1 MSEVLG
7 SMGRL
12 ENLSPFGLSGKPAR
26 GPLQSDE
33 HFRKVL
39 DDLPAAIYVTDA
51 KGRITYFNDAAATLW
66 GCRPE
71 LGRSEWCGSW
81 KLYWPD
87 GTPLPHGECPMALAL
102 KEKRPIR
109 GMEAVAERPD
119 GTRVPFI
126 PYPTP
131 LFSRTGKL
139 LGAVNML
146 VDITDRKLAETFA
159 QRIASIVESSD
170 EAIISKDLT
179 GKILSW
185 NDGASRLFGY
195 TAQEA
200 IGKPVTILIPPD
212 RLDEETGIIKRIQRG
227 ERVDRYE
234 TVRRRKDGSL
244 VDISLTVSPVKDAAG
259 KVLGASKIAHDIS
272 EKKQAKARQ
281 E

>member
-7 SMGRL
+7 SMRRL
-12 ENLSPFGLSGKPAR
+12 ESLSPFGLSSKPAG
-26 GPLQSDE
+26 GPLRSDE

-71 LGRSEWCGSW
+71 LGKSEWCGSW

-102 KEKRPIR
+102 REKRPIR

-185 NDGASRLFGY
+185 NDGAARLFGY

-212 RLDEETGIIKRIQRG
+212 RLDEEPGIIKRIQRG

-244 VDISLTVSPVKDAAG
+244 VDVSMT
-259 KVLGASKIAHDIS
+259 
-272 EKKQAKARQ
+272 
-281 E
+281 

>member
-1 MSEVLG
+1 
-7 SMGRL
+7 
-12 ENLSPFGLSGKPAR
+12 
-26 GPLQSDE
+26 
-33 HFRKVL
+33 
-39 DDLPAAIYVTDA
+39 
-51 KGRITYFNDAAATLW
+51 
-66 GCRPE
+66 
-71 LGRSEWCGSW
+71 
-81 KLYWPD
+81 
-87 GTPLPHGECPMALAL
+87 MALAL

-244 VDISLTVSPVKDAAG
+244 VDVSLTVSPIKDGSG
-259 KVLGASKIAHDIS
+259 KIIGASKIAQDITDRKRA
-272 EKKQAKARQ
+272 EQQKNLLLMEMKHRIKNTLATVQALATQTMRSASAEERAAFRALVLNSAGAGKI
-281 E
+281 